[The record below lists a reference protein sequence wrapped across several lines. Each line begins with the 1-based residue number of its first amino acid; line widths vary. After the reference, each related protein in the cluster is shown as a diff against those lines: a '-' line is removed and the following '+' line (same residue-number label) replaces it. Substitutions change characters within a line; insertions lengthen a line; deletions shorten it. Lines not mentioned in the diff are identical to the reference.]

1 MKKDPTKAG
10 AFFISVLIIEDRW
23 KLLCHS
29 NVLCYELFRRFRG
42 LTEIWAGFLAVD
54 GIREQ
59 EQVHRQEL
67 AGTSL
72 LSRSQGLS
80 MCAERRLGDPTTI
93 STIAT
98 EMHS

>member
-54 GIREQ
+54 GIRGARTSAQARAGWDEFTF
-59 EQVHRQEL
+59 QV
-67 AGTSL
+67 S
-72 LSRSQGLS
+72 GLIDVCS
-80 MCAERRLGDPTTI
+80 EAFG
-93 STIAT
+93 
-98 EMHS
+98 